1 MGKGMGK
8 GTGKVVGKV
17 VGKVA
22 GAVKFADKIAGERKG
37 GRHAPPRALSSP
49 PSRTEPTERTA
60 RPPTRWRSSRS
71 SSRDCRGRTTC
82 SKDEYGSFA
91 YKRSVS

>member
-8 GTGKVVGKV
+8 GTGKIVGKV

-22 GAVKFADKIAGERKG
+22 GAVEFRQIAVERKG
-37 GRHAPPRALSSP
+37 GRHAPARALSSP

-71 SSRDCRGRTTC
+71 SSRDAGEDYLFQGRVRQ
-82 SKDEYGSFA
+82 FA